1 MVLQFVFF
9 NTNCRAV
16 FFRFYKRENMK
27 ICKRS
32 KQERGITLIALVVTI
47 IVLLILAGV
56 TITAVL
62 GNNGIIQKAKQATQI
77 HQNAVITEN
86 NDMNNAS
93 DFIDDLNGEDK
104 WWLPTEAEL
113 AELQAANASAMTNML
128 LLVGSDTQNATISNI
143 INNHNTNS
151 IAIIRETEEIWLLL
165 FIDNSGNEQYCF
177 LTQKDLRSMIK
188 ELEKIKQQGIGM
200 GVDENFLAKL
210 NEATQVPVWINDY
223 SYSISYE
230 CPLDLD
236 EIKYYA
242 SESYYNRVMSH
253 IRSAI
258 AN

>member
-1 MVLQFVFF
+1 
-9 NTNCRAV
+9 
-16 FFRFYKRENMK
+16 
-27 ICKRS
+27 
-32 KQERGITLIALVVTI
+32 
-47 IVLLILAGV
+47 
-56 TITAVL
+56 
-62 GNNGIIQKAKQATQI
+62 
-77 HQNAVITEN
+77 
-86 NDMNNAS
+86 MNNAS

-104 WWLPTEAEL
+104 WWLPTEEEL

-165 FIDNSGNEQYCF
+165 FIDNSGSEQYCF

-210 NEATQVPVWINDY
+210 NEATQVPVWINAN

-230 CPLDLD
+230 SPFDLD
-236 EIKYYA
+236 EIAYYG
-242 SESYYNRVMSH
+242 SQSYYNRVMSH
-253 IRSAI
+253 IKSAI